1 MGNIFTPS
9 HLIII
14 LLIILVLFGRG
25 KISEFMGDFAKGIKS
40 FKKGMKDE
48 DEAENEDHN
57 TPPQSAST
65 MKTIEVQP
73 EEVVAPV
80 KRQAAPRKS
89 SATKTTSSTRTA
101 KTTRKSSPARKT
113 TKSKS

>member
-1 MGNIFTPS
+1 MGNIFSPT
-9 HLIII
+9 HLIVI

-48 DEAENEDHN
+48 DETEEETVE
-57 TPPQSAST
+57 TPPA
-65 MKTIEVQP
+65 MKTIDVQP
-73 EEVVAPV
+73 EPAPAPV
-80 KRQAAPRKS
+80 KRRAAPQKTA
-89 SATKTTSSTRTA
+89 SAKTSTSARTTKA
-101 KTTRKSSPARKT
+101 KTTKTPARKT